1 MTWMIW
7 AYPHDLGNP
16 HVEIWNT
23 HPSFVDHLPRKTM
36 DFPKI
41 VSQISQ
47 YPMISSHIFPGFTTC
62 SPFVPFK
69 IPALSHLS
77 ISHYSCLKFR
87 CPNPGWGVK
96 ITSQLRDGT
105 PSDSEPSSMV
115 YGRYNE
121 LVNVAKTIRTIP
133 NLTIFLVVCLPFPV
147 MGGLLLV

>member
-1 MTWMIW
+1 
-7 AYPHDLGNP
+7 
-16 HVEIWNT
+16 
-23 HPSFVDHLPRKTM
+23 
-36 DFPKI
+36 
-41 VSQISQ
+41 
-47 YPMISSHIFPGFTTC
+47 MISSHIFPGFTTC

-69 IPALSHLS
+69 IPALS
-77 ISHYSCLKFR
+77 ISVFHTIVDYSCLKFR

-121 LVNVAKTIRTIP
+121 LVNVAKQSETIP
-133 NLTIFLVVCLPFPV
+133 NFTIFLVVCLPFPV